1 MCLVYMYWCGCV
13 LWVCA
18 WDWHMCVLVWLCV
31 LYVSVCGVSELF
43 IACKA
48 LGLEHS
54 KFSINVSHYESLE
67 LLGFFFH
74 LIFFIKV

>member
-1 MCLVYMYWCGCV
+1 
-13 LWVCA
+13 
-18 WDWHMCVLVWLCV
+18 MCVLVWLCV